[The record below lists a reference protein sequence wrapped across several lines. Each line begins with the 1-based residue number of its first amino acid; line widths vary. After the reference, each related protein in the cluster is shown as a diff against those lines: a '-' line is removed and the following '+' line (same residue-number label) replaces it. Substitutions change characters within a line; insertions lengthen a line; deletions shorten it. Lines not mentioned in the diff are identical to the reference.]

1 MRFQKGTPLQLNLNS
16 RSTVKTNGDVCNRV
30 RTTPD
35 DECDYVEEMQITI
48 QPYLVEQCQ
57 VKALKLFGVKLHG
70 QSWGL
75 SCEIL

>member
-1 MRFQKGTPLQLNLNS
+1 M
-16 RSTVKTNGDVCNRV
+16 CNHV
-30 RTTPD
+30 RTAPD
-35 DECDYVEEMQITI
+35 DECDYAEEMQIII

-57 VKALKLFGVKLHG
+57 VKALKLFGVNLHG